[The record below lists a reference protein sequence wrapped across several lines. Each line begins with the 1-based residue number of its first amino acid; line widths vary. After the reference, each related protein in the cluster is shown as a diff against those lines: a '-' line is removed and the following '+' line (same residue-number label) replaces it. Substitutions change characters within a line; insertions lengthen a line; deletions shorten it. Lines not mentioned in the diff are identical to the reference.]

1 MSIYSPAGRFLV
13 IVHDLTPHTL
23 ALSRH
28 IISQIQTLIGNA
40 VAGAVVP
47 CWQGNRIAS
56 DDGSFIKHVSEA
68 YGELLLH
75 GYTHYV
81 AHAWTPVALLTAQ
94 ANEFTGLTPAAAM
107 QRLSAGQIA
116 MAEHFGVAT
125 RGFVPPAWQPGPIT
139 PTLLKACGLTYLLGL
154 DHMQMVDSGRQPLA
168 VSSWDCGR
176 FRALGLV
183 GEALGAAQF
192 LLRPSALPCIVL
204 HPRDIERG
212 YAVRALHLIRR
223 LLANGWLPILPGE
236 LADRLALYKKE

>member
-1 MSIYSPAGRFLV
+1 MSIYSTTDRFLV
-13 IVHDLTPHTL
+13 IVHDLAPHTL
-23 ALSRH
+23 ALSQH
-28 IISQIQTLIGNA
+28 IISQIQTLIGTV

-47 CWQGNRIAS
+47 CWQGNRISS
-56 DDGSFIKHVSEA
+56 DHGSFIKHVAEA

-75 GYTHYV
+75 GYTHCV

-94 ANEFTGLTPAAAM
+94 ANEFTGLTRPAAM
-107 QRLSAGQIA
+107 QRLIAGQIA
-116 MAEHFGVAT
+116 MAEHFGVAA

-139 PTLLKACGLTYLLGL
+139 PALLKACGLTYLLGL
-154 DHMQMVDSGRQPLA
+154 SHMQTVGSGRQPLA

-176 FRALGLV
+176 FQPLGLV

-192 LLRPSALPCIVL
+192 LLRPSAIPCIVL

-223 LLANGWLPILPGE
+223 LLANDWLPILPGE
-236 LADRLALYKKE
+236 LVERLAL